1 MLGAIWSSC
10 NSSRRRTMR
19 RGNDRLQWLLV
30 LALLPVLCGQ
40 SACRSGTSQARPNVV
55 LVVIDTLRQDHLP
68 FYGYRLNTA
77 PFLTDLAAQGVVCES
92 CYSTS
97 TFTSPA
103 TASILTSLY
112 PFQHGVHKG
121 LIVTLN
127 QQAQNSS
134 LRLNRIPQSVL
145 TLSEWLRNSGYRTYA
160 VADNLNICEAEGF
173 TRGFDRFVTM
183 NNLGAAQVSRQ
194 ARQWQK
200 EMRAAAPYFLY
211 LHYMDPH
218 APYLACKPWY
228 VPGSGEL
235 QDAIARYDSEIRSV
249 DEQLREL
256 FSELN
261 WKENTILVVTADHG
275 EEFLEHGQTG
285 HGKSLYNE
293 VLRVPL
299 LFWSRALAPQ
309 RLPQEVSTV
318 DIMPTIGAMLGMKAG
333 EGFSG
338 VSLWPFMRVDGQRS
352 PKPLFA
358 TLLTSIPGG
367 PEASLRATIW
377 GQWKYIVTDEQFREL
392 YDTRSHPRERINQFG
407 RPGTEPVADKLN
419 GLFLAFKTRCPVF
432 PQDLSQIKI
441 DEKLLEE
448 LKTLGYVR

>member
-1 MLGAIWSSC
+1 
-10 NSSRRRTMR
+10 MR
-19 RGNDRLQWLLV
+19 RGRDRRPWLLV
-30 LALLPVLCGQ
+30 LALLPALCWLP
-40 SACRSGTSQARPNVV
+40 ACKGGKTQGRPNVV

-77 PFLTDLAAQGVVCES
+77 PFLTELAARGVVCES
-92 CYSTS
+92 CTSTS
-97 TFTSPA
+97 SFTSPA
-103 TASILTSLY
+103 SASILTSLY

-127 QQAQNSS
+127 QQSEDPT
-134 LRLNRIPQSVL
+134 LRLNRIPNAVL
-145 TLSEWLRNSGYRTYA
+145 TLGEWLRDEGYRTFA

-173 TRGFDRFVTM
+173 TQGFDRFATM
-183 NNLGAAQVSRQ
+183 NNLGAAQVGRQ
-194 ARQWQK
+194 ARLWQK
-200 EMRAAAPYFLY
+200 EMRAGAPYFLY

-228 VPGSGEL
+228 VAGGDEL

-256 FSELN
+256 SSELS
-261 WKENTILVVTADHG
+261 WDENTILVVTADHG

-299 LFWSRALAPQ
+299 LFWSSSSPLAPQ

-318 DIMPTIGAMLGMKAG
+318 DIMPTIGAMLGMKAA

-338 VSLWPFMRVDGQRS
+338 ISLWPFLRADARR
-352 PKPLFA
+352 PPRPLFA
-358 TLLTSIPGG
+358 TLLASLPDG
-367 PEASLRATIW
+367 PDASLRATIW
-377 GQWKYIVTDEQFREL
+377 GQWKYIVTDEQVREL

-407 RPGTEPVADKLN
+407 RPGTEPIAAKLN
-419 GLFLAFKTRCPVF
+419 GLFLAFKTSCPVF
-432 PQDLSQIKI
+432 PQDVSQVKI
-441 DEKLLEE
+441 DDKLLEE

>member
-1 MLGAIWSSC
+1 
-10 NSSRRRTMR
+10 MR
-19 RGNDRLQWLLV
+19 RGHDRRPWLLV
-30 LALLPVLCGQ
+30 LALLTVLSGQ
-40 SACRSGTSQARPNVV
+40 PACRGGKPQAQPNVV

-77 PFLTDLAAQGVVCES
+77 PFLTELAAQGVVCES

-97 TFTSPA
+97 SFTSPA
-103 TASILTSLY
+103 SASILTSLY

-127 QQAQNSS
+127 QQAADPT
-134 LRLNRIPQSVL
+134 LRLNRIPRSVL
-145 TLSEWLRNSGYRTYA
+145 TLGEWLQDKGYRTFA
-160 VADNLNICEAEGF
+160 IADNLNICEAEGF
-173 TRGFDRFVTM
+173 TQGFDRFVTM
-183 NNLGAAQVSRQ
+183 NNLGAAQITRQ
-194 ARQWQK
+194 ARLWQK
-200 EMRAAAPYFLY
+200 EMRAGAPYFLY

-228 VPGSGEL
+228 VAGSDEL

-256 FSELN
+256 SSELD
-261 WKENTILVVTADHG
+261 WKKNTILAVTADHG

-299 LFWSRALAPQ
+299 LFWSRSLPLAPQ
-309 RLPQEVSTV
+309 RLPQEVSSV

-338 VSLWPFMRVDGQRS
+338 ISLWPFVPADARQQPR
-352 PKPLFA
+352 PLFA
-358 TLLTSIPGG
+358 TLRTSIPGG
-367 PEASLRATIW
+367 PDASLRATIW

-407 RPGTEPVADKLN
+407 RPGTEPVAAKLN

-432 PQDLSQIKI
+432 PQDVSQVKI

-448 LKTLGYVR
+448 LETLGYVR

>member
-1 MLGAIWSSC
+1 
-10 NSSRRRTMR
+10 MR
-19 RGNDRLQWLLV
+19 RGHERRPWLLG
-30 LALLPVLCGQ
+30 LALLTVLSGQ
-40 SACRSGTSQARPNVV
+40 PACRGGKPQAQPNVV

-77 PFLTDLAAQGVVCES
+77 PFLTELAAQGVVCES

-97 TFTSPA
+97 SFTSPA
-103 TASILTSLY
+103 SASILTSLY

-127 QQAQNSS
+127 QQAADPT
-134 LRLNRIPQSVL
+134 LRLNRIPRSVL
-145 TLSEWLRNSGYRTYA
+145 TMGEWLQDKGYRTFA
-160 VADNLNICEAEGF
+160 IADNLNICEAEGF
-173 TRGFDRFVTM
+173 TQGFDRFVTM
-183 NNLGAAQVSRQ
+183 NNLGAAQITRQ
-194 ARQWQK
+194 ARLWQK
-200 EMRAAAPYFLY
+200 EMRAGAPYFLY

-228 VPGSGEL
+228 VAGSDEL

-256 FSELN
+256 SSELD
-261 WKENTILVVTADHG
+261 WKKNTILAVTADHG

-299 LFWSRALAPQ
+299 LFWSRSLPLAPQ
-309 RLPQEVSTV
+309 RLPQEVSSV

-338 VSLWPFMRVDGQRS
+338 ISLWPFVPADARQQPR
-352 PKPLFA
+352 PLFA

-367 PEASLRATIW
+367 PDASLRATIW

-407 RPGTEPVADKLN
+407 RPGTEPVAAKLN

-432 PQDLSQIKI
+432 PQDVSQVKI

-448 LKTLGYVR
+448 LETLGYVR